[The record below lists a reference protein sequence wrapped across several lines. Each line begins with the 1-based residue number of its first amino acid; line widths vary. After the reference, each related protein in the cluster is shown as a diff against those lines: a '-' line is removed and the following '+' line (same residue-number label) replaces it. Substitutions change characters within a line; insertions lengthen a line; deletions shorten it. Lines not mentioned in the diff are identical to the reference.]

1 MEREA
6 KNEGSAE
13 KGKWT
18 FLTNHAHVL
27 ICIAQDPSSRVR
39 DLSARVGITERA
51 THRIIADLKAAEYL
65 TYDRD
70 GRRNRYTVNGDLPM
84 RHSVEGH
91 CAVLDLL
98 DTVLHPGTRSAPK
111 HTQKARRDA
120 RVGPVKER

>member
-1 MEREA
+1 MGRRMEKEA
-6 KNEGSAE
+6 DDQRPAE
-13 KGKWT
+13 RRKWT

-39 DLSARVGITERA
+39 DLAASVGITERA
-51 THRIIADLKAAEYL
+51 THRIIAELKDARYL
-65 TYDRD
+65 TYARD

-98 DTVLHPGTRSAPK
+98 DTVLRPGTRSAP
-111 HTQKARRDA
+111 
-120 RVGPVKER
+120 

>member
-1 MEREA
+1 MQREA
-6 KNEGSAE
+6 GNRGSAE

-39 DLSARVGITERA
+39 DLAARIGITERA
-51 THRIIADLKAAEYL
+51 THRIIAELKEAGYL

-98 DTVLHPGTRSAPK
+98 DVVLHPGTRG
-111 HTQKARRDA
+111 ARRI
-120 RVGPVKER
+120 R

>member
-1 MEREA
+1 MESER
-6 KNEGSAE
+6 KNKGSVE
-13 KGKWT
+13 KGTWT

-27 ICIAQDPSSRVR
+27 ICIAQDPSARVR
-39 DLSARVGITERA
+39 DLSERVGITERA
-51 THRIIADLKAAEYL
+51 THRIIAELKAAGYL

-98 DTVLHPGTRSAPK
+98 DTVLQPGTRSVPK
-111 HTQKARRDA
+111 HTQQARDA
-120 RVGPVKER
+120 

>member
-1 MEREA
+1 MRR
-6 KNEGSAE
+6 KRNNEGSAE
-13 KGKWT
+13 KGTWT

-39 DLSARVGITERA
+39 DLAARVGITERA
-51 THRIIADLKAAEYL
+51 THRIIAELREAGYL
-65 TYDRD
+65 TNDRD

-98 DTVLHPGTRSAPK
+98 DTVLHPGTRGAPEN
-111 HTQKARRDA
+111 TLEPRDA
-120 RVGPVKER
+120 